1 MRKIIFPLLV
11 LGGLASQPALAQDA
25 ESLFQTKTCVACHAT
40 DVKMVGPAFKDVAE
54 KYAGQ
59 EDAVAIL
66 VESIKNGS
74 QGKWGQIPMPPNNVT
89 DEEAMALAKWVLEQ
103 G

>member
-1 MRKIIFPLLV
+1 MRKIALTLLA
-11 LGGLASQPALAQDA
+11 LGGLAAQPALAQDA
-25 ESLFQTKTCVACHAT
+25 ESLFQTKACAACHAV
-40 DVKMVGPAFKDVAE
+40 DVKMVGPAFKDVAK

-66 VESIKNGS
+66 VESIKTGS
-74 QGKWGQIPMPPNNVT
+74 KGKWGQIPMPPNNVT
-89 DEEAMALAKWVLEQ
+89 DEQAKALATWVLQQ